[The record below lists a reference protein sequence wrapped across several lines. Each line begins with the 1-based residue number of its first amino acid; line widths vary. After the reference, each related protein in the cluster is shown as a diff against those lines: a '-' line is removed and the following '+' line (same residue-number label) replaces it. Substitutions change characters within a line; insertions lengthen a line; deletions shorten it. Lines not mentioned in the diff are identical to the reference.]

1 MRLREAGENYLE
13 TILELENHDKKI
25 RSVDIATKL
34 SVSRPSVN
42 KAMNILREDG
52 LIEQELY
59 GTITLTQKGR
69 KIAESVH
76 KRHSLIKNF
85 LMKELGV
92 QECIAEKEAC
102 GMEHAMSD
110 ATMDKLA
117 DYLENIKNNT
127 NKKDTE

>member
-1 MRLREAGENYLE
+1 MRLREAGEDYLE
-13 TILELENHDKKI
+13 TILQLEDQDKKI
-25 RSVDIATKL
+25 RSVDIANKL

-42 KAMNILREDG
+42 KAMNILRENG

-59 GTITLTQKGR
+59 GTIMLTPKGR

-85 LMKELGV
+85 LMKQLYVDELV
-92 QECIAEKEAC
+92 AEKEAC

-110 ATMDKLA
+110 DTMDKLA
-117 DYLENIKNNT
+117 NYLDNLK
-127 NKKDTE
+127 